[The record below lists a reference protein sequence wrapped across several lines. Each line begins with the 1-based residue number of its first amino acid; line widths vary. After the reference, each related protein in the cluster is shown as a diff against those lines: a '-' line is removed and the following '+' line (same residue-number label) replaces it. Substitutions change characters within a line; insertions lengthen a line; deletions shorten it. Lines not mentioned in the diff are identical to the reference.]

1 MNSSASG
8 LIVRRLTVIILT
20 EARKPGTFT
29 GSTFSPTRFALNC
42 ATELG
47 RIPTNFPVATSV
59 VVS

>member
-1 MNSSASG
+1 MNSSANG
-8 LIVRRLTVIILT
+8 LMVRRLTVIILT

-29 GSTFSPTRFALNC
+29 DNTFSPARFALNC

-47 RIPTNFPVATSV
+47 RIPTNLPLATRV